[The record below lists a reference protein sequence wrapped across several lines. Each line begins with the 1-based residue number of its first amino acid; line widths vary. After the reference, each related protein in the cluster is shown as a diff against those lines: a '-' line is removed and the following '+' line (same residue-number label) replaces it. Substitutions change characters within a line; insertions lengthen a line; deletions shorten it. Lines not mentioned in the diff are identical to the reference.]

1 MLHRIQAAYRYLK
14 AEKARS
20 DALVEEGRQIM
31 GWHHRPVQTP
41 RPTSAPSNRPT
52 HHLSFSLTGNTDATS

>member
-31 GWHHRPVQTP
+31 GWHRCSPHDRPY
-41 RPTSAPSNRPT
+41 APNTQFTNVR
-52 HHLSFSLTGNTDATS
+52 TGNPVPPAL

>member
-1 MLHRIQAAYRYLK
+1 MLRRIQAAYRYLK

-31 GWHHRPVQTP
+31 GWHYR
-41 RPTSAPSNRPT
+41 TSQ
-52 HHLSFSLTGNTDATS
+52 